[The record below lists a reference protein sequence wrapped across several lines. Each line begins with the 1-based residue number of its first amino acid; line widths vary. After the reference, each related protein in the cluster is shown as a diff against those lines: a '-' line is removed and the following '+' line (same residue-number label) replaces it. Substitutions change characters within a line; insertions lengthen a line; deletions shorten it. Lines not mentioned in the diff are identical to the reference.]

1 MSRTIKAAKNSAHH
15 SPGNEFSRD
24 ESCRAKQHGKLS
36 KNERKAQRRADREV
50 DYSEIFDLYS
60 EDDLYIMYN
69 PRQEI

>member
-15 SPGNEFSRD
+15 STSTEFSHN
-24 ESCRAKQHGKLS
+24 ESCNAKQQGKLS

-50 DYSEIFDLYS
+50 DYSELFDLYS